1 MHKQLS
7 GVHCPLMQDWP
18 TAAMPK
24 HVPPHLLRPIRRSL
38 ETLAIP
44 KGVSPSGVVSVYALQ
59 QSDLSRSASHHWCGA
74 AVPWQCGALTQ
85 GWRQSARQKVRE
97 TSSQKHRNVRLP
109 AGKQRRKGDVPEQ
122 HQLQRS
128 IKQEHR
134 DKTVQNCV

>member
-38 ETLAIP
+38 ETLEIP
-44 KGVSPSGVVSVYALQ
+44 KGVSPSGVVSVYAFQ